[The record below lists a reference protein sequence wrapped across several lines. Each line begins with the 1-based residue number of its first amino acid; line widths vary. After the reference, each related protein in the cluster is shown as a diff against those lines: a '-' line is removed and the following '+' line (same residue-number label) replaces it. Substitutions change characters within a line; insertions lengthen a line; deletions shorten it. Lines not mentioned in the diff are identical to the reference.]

1 MLISVEKRFL
11 FVANTKTA
19 STSIEQVLRPYAE
32 IRRGGHPERKH
43 TPLARA
49 LEIYDFMFADPAHD
63 PASYFKFGVM
73 RDPIDWITSWFRYRK
88 GNDVEA
94 PLPAD
99 MDFAD
104 FWARADWNIKRAD
117 GSPHLQ
123 RDMFCGDDG
132 ADGGADD
139 DTVLA
144 DVIIPYD
151 RVGDMFA
158 EICTLLGIEHPLQRR
173 NVSRLDDAGAIPKA
187 LRAEMRDFYARDYAL
202 FERLEQINAAGMA
215 RLAARAAAPVS
226 ATG

>member
-99 MDFAD
+99 MDFAG
-104 FWARADWNIKRAD
+104 FWAGRDWNIQRAD
-117 GSPHLQ
+117 GRKHLQ
-123 RDMFCGDDG
+123 RDMFCADDG
-132 ADGGADD
+132 AGSED
-139 DTVLA
+139 VLA

-151 RVGDMFA
+151 RVGEMFA
-158 EICTLLGIEHPLQRR
+158 EICGLLGIEHPLQRR
-173 NVSRLDDAGAIPKA
+173 NVSRLDDAGTIPKA
-187 LRAEMRDFYARDYAL
+187 LRAEMRDFYAEDYAL
-202 FERLEQINAAGMA
+202 FDRLDQINAAGMA
-215 RLAARAAAPVS
+215 RLAARAAAPV
-226 ATG
+226 AAVG